1 LRSAP
6 TAIYKPDSGGPMTA
20 TGDAMNEETV
30 VTRVLADYYDA
41 FSTLEVHAVLPYFHE
56 PSVLI
61 GPQGVLAAP
70 TCAVL
75 TTAFT
80 AAMEGLRARGFGRS
94 ELSVRNVKSLSAT
107 ATLVTGV
114 AVRYKVDG
122 QELERVG
129 VTYVLHKA
137 DTRWEIAVLIV
148 HDANEVALHE

>member
-1 LRSAP
+1 
-6 TAIYKPDSGGPMTA
+6 
-20 TGDAMNEETV
+20 
-30 VTRVLADYYDA
+30 
-41 FSTLEVHAVLPYFHE
+41 
-56 PSVLI
+56 
-61 GPQGVLAAP
+61 
-70 TCAVL
+70 
-75 TTAFT
+75 
-80 AAMEGLRARGFGRS
+80 MEGLRARGFGRS

-137 DTRWEIAVLIV
+137 DTRWKIAVLIV

>member
-1 LRSAP
+1 
-6 TAIYKPDSGGPMTA
+6 MTA

-30 VTRVLADYYDA
+30 VTRVLADYYAA

-61 GPQGVLAAP
+61 GPQAVLAAP
-70 TCAVL
+70 TYAVL
-75 TTAFT
+75 TTAIT
-80 AAMEGLRARGFGRS
+80 PAMEGLRARGFGRS
-94 ELSVRNVKSLSAT
+94 ELSVRNVNSLSAT

-137 DTRWEIAVLIV
+137 DTRWKIAVLIV
-148 HDANEVALHE
+148 HDANEVAATAP